1 MSRTPEVIISTPR
14 KLLRDA
20 LGVTAVLFVA
30 VSAVSLMA
38 GAGGLLTL
46 LIGFALAIAAD
57 RTKYK
62 MVKKIELGGFEWQ

>member
-14 KLLRDA
+14 KLLRNA
-20 LGVTAVLFVA
+20 LGVSALLFIA
-30 VSAVSLMA
+30 VSTISLMA

-46 LIGFALAIAAD
+46 LIGFALAFAAD

-62 MVKKIELGGFEWQ
+62 MVKKFEVGGFEWE